1 MSGGPGE
8 ALARWQGLAAA
19 DGEDP
24 VACVRGWIERLGAR
38 MQATGGRLGR
48 LLVEAELCELEEIV
62 ACARAQLA
70 AGPIGANALRYD
82 VELDVDVVAA
92 LGSIE
97 EVAELSAT
105 IDAQEWPDCAD
116 SLHVALAER
125 LLAAGRAGE
134 IEGVLG
140 RVAWHRPLL
149 GWLEAHADS
158 LEPGLRARLFARA
171 GRLVEATH
179 LPAEYHVELF
189 VQLAVLMRARSW
201 LARAEAV
208 LAGLPAEQRAATP
221 DHEHPVVSIARG
233 LAQLGDVV
241 GGLARL
247 DGLDGVDRWWGL
259 AQLLEFADPE
269 RRAGIV
275 EAMIAGVGPLELE
288 WAWLVEQAPEAG
300 PRALAAIEAMPEGE
314 ARIEALLGVAR
325 WLRGAPARRAC
336 AELLAHAG
344 GLAPGSKAWIRLW
357 EELPD
362 ALARSEQAGLL
373 GAATRRALIDEL
385 LARPEIDLWAELG
398 PFVPDDRVEAVL
410 ERSYAELERAD
421 HYRGREAWIE
431 VGARVLPRAPSAS
444 AGRWLALAARAKVGT
459 SFDGGGIEQLALWS
473 AELRREIVLERLA
486 QHRREF
492 MPGQL
497 VTPWLL
503 WLGWSLPGRVCP
515 DWGAWI
521 GAEALARQRAHAL
534 EFEVVAACD
543 PAERAALMRTLVAWT
558 GTSRWPEHEEVQ
570 WVFALL
576 GRLAG
581 EEGLRAGLAALV
593 ELRARLAA

>member
-1 MSGGPGE
+1 MSDGPGA

-19 DGEDP
+19 DGEEP
-24 VACVRGWIERLGAR
+24 VACVRAWLERLGAR

-48 LLVEAELCELEEIV
+48 LLVESGLCEIEEIV
-62 ACARAQLA
+62 ACAGAQLA

-82 VELDVDVVAA
+82 VEMDVDAVAA
-92 LGSIE
+92 LGSID
-97 EVAELSAT
+97 ALAGLSAT
-105 IDAQEWPDCAD
+105 IDAKEWPDCAD

-134 IEGVLG
+134 IEDVLG

-149 GWLEAHADS
+149 DWLAARADS

-189 VQLAVLMRARSW
+189 ARLAALTGGRGW
-201 LARAEAV
+201 LARAEAA
-208 LAGLPAEQRAATP
+208 LAGLPAELRAATP

-233 LAQLGDVV
+233 LAQLGELD

-247 DGLDGVDRWWGL
+247 GELGGVDRWWGL
-259 AQLLEFADPE
+259 AQLLAYADPG
-269 RRAGIV
+269 RRAAIV
-275 EAMIAGVGPLELE
+275 EEMIAGVGPLELE
-288 WAWLVEQAPEAG
+288 WAWLVELAPEAG
-300 PRALAAIEAMPEGE
+300 PRALAAIEAMPAGE
-314 ARIEALLGVAR
+314 ARSEALVSVAR
-325 WLRGAPARRAC
+325 WLRGEAARRAC
-336 AELLAHAG
+336 AELLASAG

-357 EELPD
+357 EDLPD
-362 ALARSEQAGLL
+362 ALVQSEQAELL
-373 GAATRRALIDEL
+373 DAATRRALIDEL
-385 LARPEIDLWAELG
+385 LARPEVDLWAELG
-398 PFVPDDRVEAVL
+398 GFVPDERVEAVL
-410 ERSYAELERAD
+410 ERSYAGLERAD

-431 VGARVLPRAPSAS
+431 LGARVLPRAAPAS
-444 AGRWLALAARAKVGT
+444 ARRWLALAARAKVGT
-459 SFDGGGIEQLALWS
+459 GFDGGGIEQLALWS
-473 AELRREIVLERLA
+473 AAQRREIVLGRLA

-492 MPGQL
+492 MPAQL

-503 WLGWSLPGRVCP
+503 WLGWSLPSRVCP

-534 EFEVVAACD
+534 EFEVVAARD
-543 PAERAALMRTLVAWT
+543 PAERAALRRTLVAWT

-581 EEGLRAGLAALV
+581 EDGLRAGLMALV